1 MEDAQPVKK
10 NQDGKLWDEKSPGGN
25 GMGGNGTGGNGT
37 GVAAAEASPVLD
49 FVAIAQEVF
58 RIEAEAVAG
67 LGRHVDG
74 AFTEAVTAI
83 LASAGRT
90 IVCGMGKSGIIGKKI
105 SATLASTGTP
115 SFFMHPAEAYHG
127 DLGMVDAHDVFIAI
141 SHSGETEELLRL
153 LPFLRDNGNCTI
165 ALTGNTRSTLAC
177 QADHHLWVH
186 VAREACPLQLAPTA
200 STTATLAM
208 GDALAVALM
217 RARHF
222 QAHHFARFH
231 PGGSLGRRMLALV
244 RDEMRT
250 DDLPFI
256 QPDALAAE
264 VVATMSS
271 GRLGIAIVSQDRI
284 TPLGVITDGD
294 LRRALETNQ
303 ERFFQSRARDMMS
316 PSPVLIGPD
325 SRMTA
330 AVELM
335 AERRITSLI
344 VVDDSG
350 IVGVVQK

>member
-1 MEDAQPVKK
+1 MEQP
-10 NQDGKLWDEKSPGGN
+10 
-25 GMGGNGTGGNGT
+25 GMSQTGLDFAAIARE
-37 GVAAAEASPVLD
+37 VFEIEAAAITGLSAHIDGD
-49 FVAIAQEVF
+49 FSA
-58 RIEAEAVAG
+58 
-67 LGRHVDG
+67 
-74 AFTEAVTAI
+74 AVTTL
-83 LASAGRT
+83 LASQGRA

-115 SFFMHPAEAYHG
+115 AFFMHPAEAFHG
-127 DLGMVDAHDVFIAI
+127 DLGMVDSRDVLIAI

-165 ALTGNTRSTLAC
+165 ALTGNTRSTLAR
-177 QADHHLWVH
+177 QVDHHLWVQ
-186 VAREACPLQLAPTA
+186 VTREACPLQLAPTA

-217 RARHF
+217 RARDF
-222 QAHHFARFH
+222 QTHHFARLH

-244 RDEMRT
+244 RDEMHG
-250 DDLPFI
+250 DQLPFVA
-256 QPDALAAE
+256 PDALAAE

-271 GRLGIAIVSQDRI
+271 GRLGIAIVSQDRMSA
-284 TPLGVITDGD
+284 LGIITDGD
-294 LRRALETNQ
+294 LRRALESNQ

-316 PSPVLIGPD
+316 PDPVTIGAD
-325 SRMTA
+325 SRMSA

-335 AERRITSLI
+335 DERRITALI